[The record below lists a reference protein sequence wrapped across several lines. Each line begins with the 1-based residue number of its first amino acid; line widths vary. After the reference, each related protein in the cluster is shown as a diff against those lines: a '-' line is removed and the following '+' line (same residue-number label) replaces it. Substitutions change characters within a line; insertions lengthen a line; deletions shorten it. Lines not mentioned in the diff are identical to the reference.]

1 MSATIP
7 FYGDVD
13 FNKNQLL
20 RARYENSSTAP
31 TSPATGQVYYDTALV
46 GFYGWNGTSWINL
59 SQVVTNAVTLK
70 GEISNA
76 NTAPAYP
83 STPTIGDQW
92 IVTTNAGTVGGT
104 SVEVGDEL
112 IYSTSGWFVIQ
123 RNLVAATTAIA
134 GFVRLA
140 TQSEANAGSDASIA
154 ISPATLAGF
163 LANFLYARKVVTLI
177 TSLVA
182 NTPTTV
188 THGLNTV
195 STNDIQVQCY
205 QGGVQI
211 MLEIKPTSVNA
222 LTVQSNQTLANV
234 TVVCQG

>member
-1 MSATIP
+1 MSASIP

-20 RARYENSSTAP
+20 KARFENTSTAP
-31 TSPATGQVYYDTALV
+31 TSPAVGQVYYDTALV
-46 GFYGWNGTSWINL
+46 GFYGWNGSAWINL

-76 NTAPAYP
+76 NTAPSYP
-83 STPTIGDQW
+83 AAPTVGDQW
-92 IVTTNAGTVGGT
+92 IITTNAGTVGGT
-104 SVEVGDEL
+104 SVEIGDEL

-123 RNLVAATTAIA
+123 RNLVAATNAIA

-140 TQSEANAGSDASIA
+140 TQSEANAGSDTTVA
-154 ISPATLAGF
+154 ITPGTLAAF
-163 LANFLYARKVVTLI
+163 LANFLYARKVITTI

-188 THGLNTV
+188 THGLNV
-195 STNDIQVQCY
+195 NAQNDIQVQCY

-211 MLEIKPTSVNA
+211 FLEIKPTSVNA
-222 LTVQSNQTLANV
+222 LTVQSNQTIATV